1 MRTTMIVI
9 AFSLKEWLNCGQD
22 KEGGFEINKEKEL
35 VELTTQSEC

>member
-1 MRTTMIVI
+1 MKTTMIVI

-35 VELTTQSEC
+35 V